1 LKTKQAIKIFTLI
14 VVILN
19 IASIVFLDFFN
30 SQIVRLVSSCLFLL
44 LFIFYKIKDKNLIGF
59 ICLLIIADA
68 FDLYYLQPFIIET
81 YSVIK
86 MLAFSLLCVNLYKK
100 FKHQKLGKTI
110 TGLFVVVIIINL
122 LIGYKAVSE
131 TSTLLDYSQLLS
143 IQLYWIVCVISGALA
158 AKYYFCDDSNK
169 AVYFVGFTFLFIF
182 TDLSGFI
189 ANFFEAYAFFF
200 IERLLYY
207 LAFMCLGY
215 YLFFASD
222 LNIEKP

>member
-1 LKTKQAIKIFTLI
+1 M
-14 VVILN
+14 
-19 IASIVFLDFFN
+19 
-30 SQIVRLVSSCLFLL
+30 
-44 LFIFYKIKDKNLIGF
+44 
-59 ICLLIIADA
+59 LIIADA

-189 ANFFEAYAFFF
+189 ANFFDSYAFFF

-207 LAFMCLGY
+207 LAFMCLGC

-222 LNIEKP
+222 FNIEKP